1 MRLFGVK
8 RPELREELFEAK
20 DLNEALIL
28 AHEEYPLV
36 PLRDFAIREIYTEQT
51 KIVHDYSQRPTF
63 TPSWPK
69 PTWPY
74 YGTSDRSITFDPF
87 TLKATN

>member
-51 KIVHDYSQRPTF
+51 KVVHEYSQG
-63 TPSWPK
+63 PSFPSTWPNRA
-69 PTWPY
+69 WPY
-74 YGTSDRSITFDPF
+74 YGLSGRSIPFDPF
-87 TLKATN
+87 TLKATV